1 METYIDTNV
10 ILVHINLDSIYNKNS
25 FQITQVPSTCES
37 NLKYM
42 FFNLNF
48 LSNNIF
54 FLYFPLSN
62 SSQTPPASLPTQLY
76 ASAFSLS
83 LSQTKKKKYKNTPNK
98 N

>member
-48 LSNNIF
+48 LSNNILF
-54 FLYFPLSN
+54 FIFP
-62 SSQTPPASLPTQLY
+62 SQ
-76 ASAFSLS
+76 
-83 LSQTKKKKYKNTPNK
+83 
-98 N
+98 

>member
-1 METYIDTNV
+1 MNKLFSQQFLSCKNYSIRRNECYYCDDFETFFVLSHGSMETYIDTNV
-10 ILVHINLDSIYNKNS
+10 ILVHINLVSIYNKNS

-54 FLYFPLSN
+54 FFVFP
-62 SSQTPPASLPTQLY
+62 SQ
-76 ASAFSLS
+76 
-83 LSQTKKKKYKNTPNK
+83 
-98 N
+98 

>member
-1 METYIDTNV
+1 MNVIIVMILKHFFVLSHGSMETYIDTNV

-54 FLYFPLSN
+54 FFVFP
-62 SSQTPPASLPTQLY
+62 SQ
-76 ASAFSLS
+76 
-83 LSQTKKKKYKNTPNK
+83 
-98 N
+98 